1 VLTIQMPDGHE
12 AKHKRRRW
20 QALGYIAAGLLVIT
34 SVFVAYGTQ
43 LWWLPPLVEAWWMW
57 AVITGDWEA

>member
-34 SVFVAYGTQ
+34 SVFV
-43 LWWLPPLVEAWWMW
+43 VR
-57 AVITGDWEA
+57 